1 MPVAFGGNQFKN
13 WLQPYDFAPQS
24 QPSSP
29 ASATIKTPDFGMKS
43 GVFLTF
49 YGVQVYHNY
58 DRGDNLGTV
67 PIFVIFAIRKNQTF

>member
-29 ASATIKTPDFGMKS
+29 ASATKICPETGLFLDFFFHFAGKKFE
-43 GVFLTF
+43 FLDVDF
-49 YGVQVYHNY
+49 
-58 DRGDNLGTV
+58 LGLSAD
-67 PIFVIFAIRKNQTF
+67 PCFDP